1 MDDIERAL
9 LIKNEVFVYKIPPR
23 ASAKGY
29 RAADWKL
36 DEPDWTGRLRVIE
49 KGGKC
54 ELRMEDKM
62 SGQLFAACPV
72 DNYPGVAVEA
82 VTDSSRYFVLCIQ
95 DSGRKAYIGIGF
107 ADRSDSFDLNVTL
120 QDHFK
125 QLKKENQFTK
135 EAAEPTRPDLDLAFK
150 EGQTIRINIPSKTGE
165 EKGGGA
171 ISRPKGAPAKGSM
184 GGFVLPPP
192 PGGASA
198 AGRLPTSVSGGNLAV
213 NNDSSVMRPQ
223 EPGKVQ
229 SSNSLL
235 TLEPAVDNLLP
246 IVDNLL
252 LSDLDFGP
260 TEPTPAAPL
269 APLSSLSLNPSQTQS
284 SGFGSSSDFDDWG
297 DFATPSKPGSTA
309 ASSGNWEQF

>member
-36 DEPDWTGRLRVIE
+36 DAPDWTGRLRCIE

-135 EAAEPTRPDLDLAFK
+135 EATEPTRPNLDLAFK
-150 EGQTIRINIPSKTGE
+150 EGQTIRINIPSKAGE
-165 EKGGGA
+165 AKGGGA
-171 ISRPKGAPAKGSM
+171 ISRPKGATAKGSM
-184 GGFVLPPP
+184 GGIVLPPP

-198 AGRLPTSVSGGNLAV
+198 AGRLPTSVSGGNLAL

-223 EPGKVQ
+223 EKPDKVQ

-235 TLEPAVDNLLP
+235 NLEPA
-246 IVDNLL
+246 VDNLL

-260 TEPTPAAPL
+260 TEPTSAPL

-284 SGFGSSSDFDDWG
+284 TGFSNSDFDDWG

>member
-1 MDDIERAL
+1 MQSVSL
-9 LIKNEVFVYKIPPR
+9 LIQIGDYYNDVPI
-23 ASAKGY
+23 
-29 RAADWKL
+29 
-36 DEPDWTGRLRVIE
+36 
-49 KGGKC
+49 C
-54 ELRMEDKM
+54 
-62 SGQLFAACPV
+62 
-72 DNYPGVAVEA
+72 
-82 VTDSSRYFVLCIQ
+82 SS
-95 DSGRKAYIGIGF
+95 
-107 ADRSDSFDLNVTL
+107 
-120 QDHFK
+120 
-125 QLKKENQFTK
+125 
-135 EAAEPTRPDLDLAFK
+135 
-150 EGQTIRINIPSKTGE
+150 GE

-184 GGFVLPPP
+184 RGIVLPPP

-235 TLEPAVDNLLP
+235 TLEPAVDNLLPIVDNLLP

>member
-36 DEPDWTGRLRVIE
+36 DAPDWTGRLRCIE

-135 EAAEPTRPDLDLAFK
+135 EATEPTRPNLDLAFK
-150 EGQTIRINIPSKTGE
+150 EGQTIRINIPSKTSDA
-165 EKGGGA
+165 KGGGA
-171 ISRPKGAPAKGSM
+171 ISRPKGASAKGSM
-184 GGFVLPPP
+184 RGIVLPPP

-198 AGRLPTSVSGGNLAV
+198 AGRLPTSVSGGNLAL

-223 EPGKVQ
+223 EKPGKVQ

-235 TLEPAVDNLLP
+235 NLEPA
-246 IVDNLL
+246 VDNLL

-260 TEPTPAAPL
+260 TEPTPAPL

-284 SGFGSSSDFDDWG
+284 TGFSNSDFDDWG

>member
-36 DEPDWTGRLRVIE
+36 DAPDWTGRLRCIE

-135 EAAEPTRPDLDLAFK
+135 EATEPTRPNLDLAFK

-165 EKGGGA
+165 AKGGGA
-171 ISRPKGAPAKGSM
+171 ISRPKGATAKGSM
-184 GGFVLPPP
+184 GGIVLPPP

-198 AGRLPTSVSGGNLAV
+198 AGRLPTSVSGGNLAL

-223 EPGKVQ
+223 EKPDKVQ

-235 TLEPAVDNLLP
+235 NLEPA
-246 IVDNLL
+246 VDNLL

-260 TEPTPAAPL
+260 TEPTPAPL

-284 SGFGSSSDFDDWG
+284 TGFSNSDFDDWG